1 MAAEIVQY
9 PIVIGGTQTRVLEA
23 GEGDRVLLF
32 LHGLGARA
40 DRWRRNLLPMAA
52 QGYRC
57 IAIDL
62 PGHGLASK
70 GGDIPATVPAL
81 ADFTARVA
89 EALKV
94 RDVVLVG
101 TSLGGHI
108 LGQLALDSLE
118 ATSASAPPSLRP
130 RGLMLIGSLGLFS
143 LEPAVAAAIC
153 RSVQETTPDAIQRK
167 IAFVMKIQDG
177 ITPGWLR
184 EEFMINNSAGARES
198 FARLGAYLVDQPA
211 SDIIGTRLAAH
222 SSELP
227 LSLVWGA
234 LDEAVPVRI
243 GQDAHRLLGLPEPFL
258 IEGAGHAPYWEC
270 TDRFNPLLT
279 TFAGRCFESA
289 ESA

>member
-1 MAAEIVQY
+1 MVAEIVQY
-9 PIVIGGTQTRVLEA
+9 PIVIGGIHTRVLEA

-62 PGHGLASK
+62 PGHGLAGK
-70 GGDIPATVPAL
+70 GTDIPATVPAL
-81 ADFTARVA
+81 ADFTARAA
-89 EALKV
+89 EAMQV

-108 LGQLALDSLE
+108 LGQLALNSLE
-118 ATSASAPPSLRP
+118 AAIATETPSLRP
-130 RGLMLIGSLGLFS
+130 KGLMLIGSLGLFA

-153 RSVQETTPDAIQRK
+153 RSVQETTPDAIRRK
-167 IAFVMKIQDG
+167 VAFVMKIQDG

-184 EEFMINNSAGARES
+184 EECLINNSVGARES
-198 FARLGAYLVDQPA
+198 FERLGAYLVDQPA
-211 SDIIGTRLAAH
+211 SDIIGTRLAA
-222 SSELP
+222 SSSHLP

-243 GQDAHRLLGLPEPFL
+243 GQDAHHLLGLPEPLL

-279 TFAGRCFESA
+279 AFAGSCFDSA
-289 ESA
+289 GRA